1 MTDLRTTKDAGDQ
14 AIVMSLH
21 RLPTGAR
28 YRFSCAHAV
37 HHRAALPLL
46 PIATFAPKTTLGPAA
61 AWTSPRRGLTSLG
74 SLHGGTAER
83 WLGAADKQHQQP
95 DPRHR
100 PQHPDET
107 DHDIVG
113 HIESGTVGG
122 RTHRGRRSEQHQ
134 QPEQTRPIHPS
145 QKPKPQR
152 PPGYQYG
159 ASNCQTD
166 RTPPQAGSAN
176 WAAISA

>member
-1 MTDLRTTKDAGDQ
+1 
-14 AIVMSLH
+14 MSLH
-21 RLPTGAR
+21 RLPAGAH
-28 YRFSCAHAV
+28 YRFSCAHAL

-46 PIATFAPKTTLGPAA
+46 PIATFAPKTTLRRAA

-74 SLHGGTAER
+74 CLHGGTAER

-113 HIESGTVGG
+113 GHIESGTVGG
-122 RTHRGRRSEQHQ
+122 RTHRGRRSEQQQ

-145 QKPKPQR
+145 QEPRPQR
-152 PPGYQYG
+152 QPGYQ
-159 ASNCQTD
+159 
-166 RTPPQAGSAN
+166 
-176 WAAISA
+176 